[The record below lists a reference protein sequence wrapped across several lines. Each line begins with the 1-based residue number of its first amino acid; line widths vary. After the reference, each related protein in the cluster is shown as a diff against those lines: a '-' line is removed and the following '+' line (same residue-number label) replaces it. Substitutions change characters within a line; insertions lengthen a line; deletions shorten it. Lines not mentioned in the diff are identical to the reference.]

1 MIKNRFNSLYK
12 FYCKRFN
19 ETNKKKLM
27 KRVLNL
33 LEARIQQKSSEKE
46 ELIEKQ
52 KKKMGKLSEEKSL
65 N

>member
-1 MIKNRFNSLYK
+1 MVKNRFNSLYK
-12 FYCKRFN
+12 FYCKQFN

-33 LEARIQQKSSEKE
+33 LEVRIRQKSSEKE

-52 KKKMGKLSEEKSL
+52 KKTRVKLSEEKS
-65 N
+65 

>member
-1 MIKNRFNSLYK
+1 
-12 FYCKRFN
+12 
-19 ETNKKKLM
+19 M

-52 KKKMGKLSEEKSL
+52 KKKMGKLSEEKS
-65 N
+65 